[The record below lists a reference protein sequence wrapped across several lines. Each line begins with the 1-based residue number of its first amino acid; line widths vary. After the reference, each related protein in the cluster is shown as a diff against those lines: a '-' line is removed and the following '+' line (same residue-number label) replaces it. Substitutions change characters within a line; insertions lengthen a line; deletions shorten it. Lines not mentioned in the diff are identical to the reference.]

1 MKLSPNATNFVTL
14 SRRGVSVTVKEHWAG
29 RDIASTALHAT
40 GVVPAVKGEP
50 DPGVHVTFTGAAP
63 PVTTGAAYVTA

>member
-1 MKLSPNATNFVTL
+1 
-14 SRRGVSVTVKEHWAG
+14 VKEHWAG

-63 PVTTGAAYVTA
+63 PVTTGAGYVTG